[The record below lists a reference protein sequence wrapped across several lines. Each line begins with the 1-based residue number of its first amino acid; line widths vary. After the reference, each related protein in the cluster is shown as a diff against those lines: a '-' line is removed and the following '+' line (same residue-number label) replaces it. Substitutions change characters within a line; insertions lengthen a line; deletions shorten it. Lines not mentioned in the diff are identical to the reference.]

1 MEITLLK
8 EHLINQLHLLTRITG
23 YNTTLPILSSV
34 YLEAKKGGLIL
45 KATNLE
51 MGVILNIRASV
62 KKTGKIAV
70 PAKMLSNVME
80 GISEKKIT
88 IKKSGN
94 NIKIITRTC
103 SNEIKGVESRDF
115 PLIPQIGKSVFL
127 KIKGKDLARAIEQV
141 LPSIAISNMRP
152 DLAGVYVLR
161 KKDKVMVV
169 ATDGFRLSEKT
180 VKHEIIK
187 KSKKETNNA
196 LIIPSKTAVEIVHIF
211 NQRDE
216 TVSLLV
222 EENQIAIKGE
232 NIYLVSRVIDGNYPD
247 YTQII
252 PKEHKTEI
260 ILDKNELLG
269 AVKLAALFSQ
279 ADSNDILLD
288 IQPSN
293 KKMNVSAQSKDT
305 GKTLK
310 KVRIRVSGKKVKI
323 VLNYKYLMDSINSI
337 KEDELRILVNQSDS
351 PILIEPHKERGKNF
365 LCIIS
370 PINKQ

>member
-187 KSKKETNNA
+187 KSIKYNFRA
-196 LIIPSKTAVEIVHIF
+196 VRSK
-211 NQRDE
+211 
-216 TVSLLV
+216 
-222 EENQIAIKGE
+222 
-232 NIYLVSRVIDGNYPD
+232 
-247 YTQII
+247 
-252 PKEHKTEI
+252 
-260 ILDKNELLG
+260 
-269 AVKLAALFSQ
+269 
-279 ADSNDILLD
+279 
-288 IQPSN
+288 
-293 KKMNVSAQSKDT
+293 
-305 GKTLK
+305 
-310 KVRIRVSGKKVKI
+310 
-323 VLNYKYLMDSINSI
+323 
-337 KEDELRILVNQSDS
+337 
-351 PILIEPHKERGKNF
+351 
-365 LCIIS
+365 
-370 PINKQ
+370 

>member
-1 MEITLLK
+1 MELTFLK

-34 YLEAKKGGLIL
+34 YLEARKGGLVL

-70 PAKMLSNVME
+70 PAKILSNVME

-94 NIKIITRTC
+94 NIKISTGTC
-103 SNEIKGVESRDF
+103 NNEIKGVESKDF
-115 PLIPQIGKSVFL
+115 PLIPQVGKNIFL
-127 KIKGKDLARAIEQV
+127 KMKGKDLARAIEQV
-141 LPSIAISNMRP
+141 IPSIAISNMRP
-152 DLAGVYVLR
+152 DLAGVYILR
-161 KKDKVMVV
+161 KKGEVKVV
-169 ATDGFRLSEKT
+169 ATDGFRLSERTIKQ
-180 VKHEIIK
+180 KIIK
-187 KSKKETNNA
+187 KSKKKISNA
-196 LIIPSKTAVEIVHIF
+196 LIIPGKTAVEIIHIF
-211 NQRDE
+211 NQRE
-216 TVSLLV
+216 EVVSLLV
-222 EENQIAIKGE
+222 EENQIAVKCE

-252 PKEHKTEI
+252 PKEYKTEI

-293 KKMNVSAQSKDT
+293 RIMNVSAQSKDT

-310 KVRIRVSGKKVKI
+310 KVKIKASGKKVKI
-323 VLNYKYLMDSINSI
+323 VLNYKYLTDSINSI
-337 KEDELRILVNQSDS
+337 KEDELRILINQNDS
-351 PILIEPHKERGKNF
+351 PILIEPNKERGKNF